1 MSENMESAEGL
12 DDLKG
17 KRIFTTGEAA
27 RLCKVSQQTIIR
39 CFDNGRLTGFKV
51 PGSKFRRIPREELV
65 RFMRENGMPLS
76 ALGDRTRVLLVD
88 DDSSVVSLVRAGLE
102 KDGRFEV
109 ESVGNGFDAG
119 AMAVTMK
126 PDVMVLDVMLPDI
139 DGAAV
144 CRRTRTLPA
153 LRATKIL
160 CISAT
165 ADARMIEELKR
176 SGSDGF
182 LAKPFSVGTLVERVA
197 LLSGV

>member
-1 MSENMESAEGL
+1 MSENMESTEGL

-65 RFMRENGMPLS
+65 RFMRDNGMPLS
-76 ALGDRTRVLLVD
+76 ALGDRTKVLVVD
-88 DDSSVVSLVRAGLE
+88 DDSSVVSLVRAAME

-119 AMAVTMK
+119 AIAATMK

-144 CRRTRTLPA
+144 CRRARTLPT
-153 LRATKIL
+153 LRGMKIL

-165 ADARMIEELKR
+165 ADSRMIEELKR